1 MRNEKESTTKMTSL
15 SIKWGKSEK
24 STYDVILTTLWCST
38 IHRIFRDERDERVK
52 TVEDALFRANDAYD
66 DLKEENDKMREELN
80 LTLEQAERFH
90 EESEKWNEDKEK
102 LEQQLRYVTE
112 LWPHHYV
119 ILEILLRY
127 WDYTT

>member
-1 MRNEKESTTKMTSL
+1 M
-15 SIKWGKSEK
+15 
-24 STYDVILTTLWCST
+24 
-38 IHRIFRDERDERVK
+38 IHRILRDERDERVK

-102 LEQQLRYVTE
+102 LEQQLRYVTMN
-112 LWPHHYV
+112 YV
-119 ILEILLRY
+119 IVTSSLRNISERNEF
-127 WDYTT
+127 

>member
-24 STYDVILTTLWCST
+24 STYDVILTTLWRSL

-102 LEQQLRYVTE
+102 LEQQLRYLTINNVIVTS
-112 LWPHHYV
+112 
-119 ILEILLRY
+119 
-127 WDYTT
+127 